1 LPGGSSLPAGDP
13 GRGQSV
19 KCKIA
24 RKQAPT
30 KNRCASHLEQSV
42 LSGAGPDVPA
52 QRQV

>member
-1 LPGGSSLPAGDP
+1 LPESRSLLAGDS

-30 KNRCASHLEQSV
+30 KTKIRLNLDAHWTTTRAPLP
-42 LSGAGPDVPA
+42 LGLA
-52 QRQV
+52 